1 MIGQK
6 LKSKNIYIGFGLAGG
21 MGSLEGLWY
30 VVLLMSFSW
39 RIEWFL
45 MFFLG
50 TGVVFFLFHNQRRV
64 FVFFEVTFDKDVL
77 LNELFFDAV
86 VFFSELDDVQFISF
100 ELFEKLLLSC
110 FGSLKF
116 QRYVLD
122 EGIFLLM
129 DFIGFVF
136 EILEI
141 LSDYFVKLTK
151 NERGVTGFSLI

>member
-1 MIGQK
+1 
-6 LKSKNIYIGFGLAGG
+6 

-86 VFFSELDDVQFISF
+86 VFFGELDEVQFISF
-100 ELFEKLLLSC
+100 ELFEKLVLSC
-110 FGSLKF
+110 FGCLKF

-129 DFIGFVF
+129 DFIGFMF
-136 EILEI
+136 ELLEI
-141 LSDYFVKLTK
+141 LGDLFVQLSKH
-151 NERGVTGFSLI
+151 ERGVTGFSLI